1 MFAQVKKLFVQ
12 GLAVA
17 GCAVLSL
24 QISVSADD
32 GPVGTWD
39 LTADFG
45 GRTNESTLTVTKD
58 GDDLKATMKGQ
69 RGDRDVD
76 KVSFADGELKFDM
89 TFERQGQEM
98 TLSFSGKIDGD
109 KLDGNWSSDFGDFPV
124 SGKRGGAKQGAVGT
138 WKLMVNSPLGNNARE
153 LVIKPDM
160 TGSYGGGDFPAFPI
174 EKIKVDGN
182 TATMDVTLEGQG
194 QEIECT
200 ITLKFDGDK
209 VTGALDY
216 GDGDAEIVGE
226 RAKNSFVGSWKLMVE
241 SQLGENE
248 GELVIKPDL
257 TGTYGGGDFAA
268 FELANVKVDGDV
280 ATMDVTLEVQGQE
293 IPATI
298 TLKLADGN
306 VTGTLDYGQG
316 EATIEGKRK

>member
-1 MFAQVKKLFVQ
+1 MQDYHDGQISPFIQATGAKPCFAQVKKLFVQ

-69 RGDRDVD
+69 RGDRDLD

-124 SGKRGGAKQGAVGT
+124 SGKRGGANRAP
-138 WKLMVNSPLGNNARE
+138 SALG
-153 LVIKPDM
+153 
-160 TGSYGGGDFPAFPI
+160 S
-174 EKIKVDGN
+174 
-182 TATMDVTLEGQG
+182 
-194 QEIECT
+194 
-200 ITLKFDGDK
+200 
-209 VTGALDY
+209 
-216 GDGDAEIVGE
+216 
-226 RAKNSFVGSWKLMVE
+226 
-241 SQLGENE
+241 
-248 GELVIKPDL
+248 
-257 TGTYGGGDFAA
+257 
-268 FELANVKVDGDV
+268 
-280 ATMDVTLEVQGQE
+280 
-293 IPATI
+293 
-298 TLKLADGN
+298 
-306 VTGTLDYGQG
+306 
-316 EATIEGKRK
+316 